1 MSLSSTPS
9 TPSTR
14 RPTLAAGLFLAT
26 CASFLGAVPAQAAD
40 LTVVV
45 SNITSNAGNVM
56 VGLFDSAAAFP
67 KTVTQGVLAA
77 AAGRDATG
85 RVTLVLRDLTPG
97 TYAVSAYHDL
107 DANGQLN
114 NNLMGLP
121 TEPYGFSN
129 NARGSFGPPSFQAAS
144 VALPTQGLAIEL
156 KVQ

>member
-14 RPTLAAGLFLAT
+14 RTTLAAGLFLAT

-45 SNITSNAGNVM
+45 SNITSHAGKVM

-67 KTVTQGVLAA
+67 KTVTQGATAA

-85 RVTLVLRDLTPG
+85 RVTLVLRDLSPG

-107 DANGQLN
+107 DANSQLN

-121 TEPYGFSN
+121 VEPYGFAN

>member
-1 MSLSSTPS
+1 MSSPS
-9 TPSTR
+9 TLYTQ
-14 RPTLAAGLFLAT
+14 RPALAAALLLAT
-26 CASFLGAVPAQAAD
+26 CAGWLGAVPAQAAD

-45 SNITSNAGNVM
+45 TNISANAGNVM

-67 KTVTQGVLAA
+67 KTVSKGVMA
-77 AAGRDATG
+77 AAGGRDAAG

-144 VALPTQGLAIEL
+144 IALPEQGLSIEL

>member
-1 MSLSSTPS
+1 MSSSSTPS

-14 RPTLAAGLFLAT
+14 RTSLAACLFLAT

-45 SNITSNAGNVM
+45 SNISSNAGSVM

-77 AAGRDATG
+77 AAGRDAIG

-107 DANGQLN
+107 NGNGQLDS
-114 NNLMGLP
+114 NLMGLP

-129 NARGSFGPPSFQAAS
+129 TARGSFGPPSFQAAS

>member
-1 MSLSSTPS
+1 MSSSS

-14 RPTLAAGLFLAT
+14 RSSLAAGLFLAT
-26 CASFLGAVPAQAAD
+26 CASLLGAVPAQAAD

-97 TYAVSAYHDL
+97 TYAVSVYHDL

-114 NNLMGLP
+114 NIISINIYARDSISLA
-121 TEPYGFSN
+121 TICQVINCKCFFS
-129 NARGSFGPPSFQAAS
+129 R
-144 VALPTQGLAIEL
+144 
-156 KVQ
+156 

>member
-1 MSLSSTPS
+1 MSSSS

-14 RPTLAAGLFLAT
+14 RPSLAAGLLLAT
-26 CASFLGAVPAQAAD
+26 CASWLSVVPAQAAD

-45 SNITSNAGNVM
+45 NNITSNAGNVM
-56 VGLFDSAAAFP
+56 LGLFDSASTFP
-67 KTVTQGVLAA
+67 KTVTKFAMAA
-77 AAGRDATG
+77 AAERDAVG

-97 TYAVSAYHDL
+97 TYALSAYHDL

-114 NNLMGLP
+114 NNMMGLP
-121 TEPYGFSN
+121 VEPYGFAN

-144 VALPTQGLAIEL
+144 VALPAQGLAIEL

>member
-1 MSLSSTPS
+1 MSSSSTPS

-14 RPTLAAGLFLAT
+14 RSSLAACLFLAT

-45 SNITSNAGNVM
+45 SNISSNAGSVM

-77 AAGRDATG
+77 AAGRDAIG

-107 DANGQLN
+107 NGNGQLDS
-114 NNLMGLP
+114 NLMGLP

-144 VALPTQGLAIEL
+144 IALPAQGLTLEL
-156 KVQ
+156 PVQ

>member
-9 TPSTR
+9 TR
-14 RPTLAAGLFLAT
+14 RSSLAAGLFLAT
-26 CASFLGAVPAQAAD
+26 CSSLLGAVPAQAAD

-107 DANGQLN
+107 NGNGQLDS
-114 NNLMGLP
+114 NLMGLP

-129 NARGSFGPPSFQAAS
+129 NARGSFGPPSFQAAGIT
-144 VALPTQGLAIEL
+144 LPAQGLTLEL
-156 KVQ
+156 PVQ

>member
-9 TPSTR
+9 TRSTR
-14 RPTLAAGLFLAT
+14 RPSLAAGLLLAT
-26 CASFLGAVPAQAAD
+26 CASWLSVVPARAAD

-56 VGLFDSAAAFP
+56 LGLFDSASTFP
-67 KTVTQGVLAA
+67 KTVTKFAMAA
-77 AAGRDATG
+77 AAERDAAG

-97 TYAVSAYHDL
+97 TYALSGYHDL

-114 NNLMGLP
+114 NNMMGLP
-121 TEPYGFSN
+121 VEPYGFAN

-144 VALPTQGLAIEL
+144 VALPAQGLAIEL

>member
-9 TPSTR
+9 TRSTR
-14 RPTLAAGLFLAT
+14 RPSLAAGLLLAT
-26 CASFLGAVPAQAAD
+26 CASWLSVVPARAAD

-56 VGLFDSAAAFP
+56 LGLFDSASTFP
-67 KTVTQGVLAA
+67 KTVTKFAMAA
-77 AAGRDATG
+77 AAERDAAA

-97 TYAVSAYHDL
+97 TYALSAYHDL

-114 NNLMGLP
+114 NNMMGLP
-121 TEPYGFSN
+121 VEPYGFAN

-144 VALPTQGLAIEL
+144 VALPAQGVAIEL
-156 KVQ
+156 RVQ

>member
-1 MSLSSTPS
+1 
-9 TPSTR
+9 
-14 RPTLAAGLFLAT
+14 
-26 CASFLGAVPAQAAD
+26 
-40 LTVVV
+40 
-45 SNITSNAGNVM
+45 M

-97 TYAVSAYHDL
+97 TYAVSVYHDL

>member
-1 MSLSSTPS
+1 MSSPS
-9 TPSTR
+9 TRSTRSTR
-14 RPTLAAGLFLAT
+14 RPSLAVGLLLAT
-26 CASFLGAVPAQAAD
+26 CAGWLSVVPAQAAD

-56 VGLFDSAAAFP
+56 VGPFDSAAAFP

-77 AAGRDATG
+77 ATGRDATG
-85 RVTLVLRDLTPG
+85 RMTLVLRDLTPG

-114 NNLMGLP
+114 NNMMGLP
-121 TEPYGFSN
+121 VEPYGFAN

>member
-1 MSLSSTPS
+1 MSSSSTPS

-14 RPTLAAGLFLAT
+14 RSSLAACLFLAT

-45 SNITSNAGNVM
+45 SNISSNAGSVM

-77 AAGRDATG
+77 AAGRDAIG

-107 DANGQLN
+107 NGNGQLDS
-114 NNLMGLP
+114 NLMGLP

-144 VALPTQGLAIEL
+144 IVLPAQGLTLEL
-156 KVQ
+156 PVQ

>member
-1 MSLSSTPS
+1 MSLSSMPS
-9 TPSTR
+9 NR
-14 RPTLAAGLFLAT
+14 RPALAASLLLAT
-26 CASFLGAVPAQAAD
+26 CASWLGVVPAQAAD

-45 SNITSNAGNVM
+45 GNVTSNAGNVM

-67 KTVTQGVLAA
+67 KTVTQGAMAA
-77 AAGRDATG
+77 AAGRDAAG
-85 RVTLVLRDLTPG
+85 WVTLVLRDLAPG

-121 TEPYGFSN
+121 VEPYGFAN

-144 VALPTQGLAIEL
+144 VVLPAQGLAIEL